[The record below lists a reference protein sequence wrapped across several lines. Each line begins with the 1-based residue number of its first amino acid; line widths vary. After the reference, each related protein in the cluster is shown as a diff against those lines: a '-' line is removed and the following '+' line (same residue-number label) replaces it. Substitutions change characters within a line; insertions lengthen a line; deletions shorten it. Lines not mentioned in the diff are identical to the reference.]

1 MGQEVGSVTFSV
13 SDFERF
19 ARCLR
24 AETGDLLAQAR
35 SGAFADQRVRI
46 GFELESWLVD
56 HHALPH
62 AVNDSFLRRL
72 DDAQVVPELSRFNVE
87 LNAPPLDAGP
97 GMLDALVDTLARI
110 WHRCQRVAHAM
121 DTTLASIGI
130 LPTLR
135 EADLCIANMSALNRY
150 AALNRQVLRQRG
162 GMPVHIDIAGE
173 DRLILQRRDV
183 MLEAATT
190 SFQLHLQV
198 PYPQVARH
206 YDAAVVAA
214 APLLAAAG
222 NSPLLFGR
230 RLWQET
236 RVPLFEQAIELGGY
250 AGLADPGVRRVSLGQ
265 GYVGDDVMQL
275 FEQNLHLFPV
285 LLPVMPSG
293 DASAF
298 PHVRLHNGCI
308 WRWVRPLIGFSD
320 EGILHLR
327 LEQRVLPA
335 GPTLV
340 DMVADAA
347 FNFGLTRALAGLPVA
362 PDQGLPF
369 GAARENFYRA
379 ARDGLDARLRWLD
392 GAEYPADELIRRRC
406 LPMARDG
413 LLALGLDEAE
423 IERHL
428 IIIALR
434 VASGQ
439 TGAAW
444 QLRAWRRHGGD
455 ARALM
460 LDYLEKQRAGA
471 PVHEWDV

>member
-1 MGQEVGSVTFSV
+1 MGQEIGSVRFTAA
-13 SDFERF
+13 DFQRF
-19 ARCLR
+19 ARCLK
-24 AETGDLLAQAR
+24 AETADLLAQAR

-46 GFELESWLVD
+46 GFELEAWLVD
-56 HHALPH
+56 HHAVPH
-62 AVNDSFLRRL
+62 AVNDAFLRL
-72 DDAQVVPELSRFNVE
+72 LGDAQVVPELSRFNVE

-97 GMLDALVDTLARI
+97 GMLDALAAALARI
-110 WHRCQRVAHAM
+110 WRACQQVAHAM
-121 DTTLASIGI
+121 DTSLASIGI

-135 EADLCIANMSALNRY
+135 AADLCTANMSALNRY

-162 GMPVHIDIAGE
+162 GVPVQVDIAGQ

-190 SFQLHLQV
+190 SFQLHLQI
-198 PYPQVARH
+198 PYAQAARH
-206 YDAAVVAA
+206 YDAAVIAA

-222 NSPLLFGR
+222 NSPLLFGK
-230 RLWQET
+230 RLWRET

-250 AGLADPGVRRVSLGQ
+250 AGLADAAVRRVGLGL

-275 FEQNLHLFPV
+275 FEQNLRLFPV
-285 LLPVMPSG
+285 LLPVTP
-293 DASAF
+293 DAATQVF

-308 WRWVRPLIGFSD
+308 WRWVRPLIGCDD
-320 EGILHLR
+320 EGVLHLR

-347 FNFGLTRALAGLPVA
+347 FNFGLTHALACLPMA
-362 PDQGLPF
+362 ANQGLPF
-369 GAARENFYRA
+369 SAARDNFYRA

-392 GAEYPADELIRRRC
+392 GVEYPAGELISSRC

-413 LLALGLDEAE
+413 LRALGLDEAE
-423 IERHL
+423 IERYL

-444 QLRAWRRHGGD
+444 QLRAWRRHDGD

-460 LDYLEKQRAGA
+460 LDYLENQRAGA
-471 PVHEWDV
+471 PVHEWDP